1 MYPPYWVS
9 SKEGTFQPFLGS
21 FSLFYPLFYDKFLEI
36 RHAVKAEGNGRPI
49 VQQCCCRW
57 RQDTG
62 YTKGNQRGI
71 KGNNKIIVEN

>member
-1 MYPPYWVS
+1 M
-9 SKEGTFQPFLGS
+9 
-21 FSLFYPLFYDKFLEI
+21 
-36 RHAVKAEGNGRPI
+36 KAEGNGRPI

-71 KGNNKIIVEN
+71 KGNNKIIVEIDTLHEQVAQFL